1 MQTKEHVM
9 TGKQMLWGWPLLA
22 VAIWWLGYG
31 GDAGNFWPWRH
42 EMLLLTGLLG
52 MGYMAISLVLA
63 LRLPQLEA
71 WCGGL
76 DRMLRLHRHSAI
88 AAALTLTG
96 HWLLV
101 EAPKWA
107 VSAGWLTRPARRGA
121 GGGNG
126 GGASLH
132 ALGNDLGEWGFYL
145 LIALVVVSLLA
156 LVSYGRFRLI
166 HRLAPLIYL
175 AGWIHG
181 LCLLPNIGW
190 LSPLGIVIW
199 LPGGV
204 AALGAFYS
212 LLGRVGA
219 SDRHAGRL
227 VAVRELADQT
237 SELTMALETPLAH
250 YRPGQFAFFEFD
262 AKEGPHPFTLVRV
275 SPDRRELVIAV
286 RALGDHTRELVAAA
300 RVGDPVRVTGPYGA
314 FVAPLGRGRS
324 LWLGAGIGITPFVAW
339 LEAMAARGERGEGI
353 TLIQCAPDKAG
364 AVYRA
369 RLAELC
375 QRTGVR
381 YQLHLDKEA
390 GRLDLAQVA
399 EGAPGQVWFCGPEGM
414 ADALTR
420 LLPDGRLHRELFR
433 FR

>member
-9 TGKQMLWGWPLLA
+9 TDKRMWWGWLLLA
-22 VAIWWLGYG
+22 VAIWWGGYS
-31 GDAGNFWPWRH
+31 GDAGSFWPWRH

-63 LRLPQLEA
+63 LRLPQLEI

-107 VSAGWLTRPARRGA
+107 VSAGWLTRPVRRGA
-121 GGGNG
+121 GGGNDG
-126 GGASLH
+126 GLTLH
-132 ALGNDLGEWGFYL
+132 ALGNELGEWGFYL

-181 LCLLPNIGW
+181 LCLLPKIGW
-190 LSPLGIVIW
+190 LSPLGIAIW
-199 LPGGV
+199 LPCGL
-204 AALGAFYS
+204 AALGALYS
-212 LLGRVGA
+212 LSGRVGA
-219 SDRHAGRL
+219 RDRHVGRV
-227 VAVRELADQT
+227 VAVRALADQT
-237 SELTMALETPLAH
+237 CELTMQLATPLAH

-262 AKEGPHPFTLVRV
+262 GKEGPHPFTLVRV

-286 RALGDHTRELVAAA
+286 RALGDHTRALVAAA

-314 FVAPLGRGRS
+314 FVATRGEARA

-353 TLIQCAPDKAG
+353 TLIQCAPDLAG
-364 AVYRA
+364 AVYQR

-390 GRLDLAQVA
+390 GRLDLAQLA
-399 EGAPGQVWFCGPEGM
+399 ERTPGQVWFCGPEGM